1 MSGRRRIQLPRL
13 SIVFWANSGS
23 VSNDSIKS
31 WVAAIKTMTA
41 TPSPITRNETVHSF
55 VVLRVFMTTS
65 GSSR

>member
-1 MSGRRRIQLPRL
+1 M
-13 SIVFWANSGS
+13 FWGNSGS

-31 WVAAIKTMTA
+31 WVAAIRTMAA

-55 VVLRVFMTTS
+55 VVLKVFMTTS